1 MHLIFNVESKSIYQ
15 VCKGGNRLHCLFK
28 YIMNKP
34 DLTCANAYAKVP
46 NQYPPTR
53 NPKNRVVKISNFP
66 PFYLHI
72 TLQNPSLWNRNQF
85 EVQVIFITGY
95 IHRMTYC
102 QLIWKF
108 NSDLNRP
115 VLGCPGS
122 GFEFII
128 AVTLHN
134 L

>member
-34 DLTCANAYAKVP
+34 DLTCANAHAKVP
-46 NQYPPTR
+46 NRYPPTR
-53 NPKNRVVKISNFP
+53 NPKKSGSQNFKFSTVFP
-66 PFYLHI
+66 TYNTAERKFLKLKPIWGASH
-72 TLQNPSLWNRNQF
+72 
-85 EVQVIFITGY
+85 FITGY

-102 QLIWKF
+102 QLIWQF